1 MRPIPPPFGLNVI
14 GHASTN
20 LGLGN
25 TLRQHV
31 NCFIAREKKVH
42 MLDVHA
48 GVLRSEFD
56 NSFQHLTDGQPRI
69 CREPVHNNKR
79 IEIIELCT

>member
-1 MRPIPPPFGLNVI
+1 
-14 GHASTN
+14 
-20 LGLGN
+20 
-25 TLRQHV
+25 
-31 NCFIAREKKVH
+31 

-56 NSFQHLTDGQPRI
+56 NGFQHLTEGQPRI